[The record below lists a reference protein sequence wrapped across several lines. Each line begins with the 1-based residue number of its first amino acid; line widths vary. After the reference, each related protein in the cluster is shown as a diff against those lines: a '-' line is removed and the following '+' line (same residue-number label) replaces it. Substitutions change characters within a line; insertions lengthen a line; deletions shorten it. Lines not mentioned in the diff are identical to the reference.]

1 MTQVIQQTGENTV
14 LFGEWTIT
22 DEYLKG
28 AIVIKDG
35 DLWAANN
42 DIPANTAFAEGTTGA
57 TWECVLKTMKTSAVN
72 PQIRICE
79 ETFTALG
86 RLHVWGN
93 RVFTAGHSTV
103 SNANSFYGQGQ
114 PDNLGN
120 STELYCLD
128 GAPDNWVK
136 FTDTFSNFYGLGDD
150 GILRVAGRNGNGA
163 LGLGETAPSSYQIIN
178 QTHPSLYGPG
188 IQVLDFWATN
198 FINNT
203 NTRTS
208 SCWVQVD
215 DNGVLRLYSFGY
227 NSTGSMGNGTASTEQ
242 FVPYEH
248 VMMRGKRVKKIVNN
262 VLSGGSLSL
271 LLTENGEV
279 WGTGANPNG
288 MLANG
293 SLDNSLVLT
302 QCKYNAGTYV
312 TDAADIDLTFRW
324 GSYAFTYVLTA
335 SGTVYA
341 AGNNADNGLGIG
353 DLTSTLVGDAKYFL
367 QVRSGPTAPLTNIV
381 KIKATDFGL
390 AALDN
395 IGQVWMTGKN
405 NDGMWGNGQSAYA
418 NGQTWATVK
427 QGGIKNMW
435 FSKGNRGGYCASY
448 WLTTDNR
455 FLASGGNHYYQLG
468 IATPV
473 AQQVTN
479 NTTAVPVALPRGEY
493 PVQVRWIG
501 SSQYDSGT
509 DTTPMIGG
517 GILMVSNTNKLYTW
531 GRPWAQVSGL
541 KGLAREDS
549 LRYPH
554 CINDFYDKRYL

>member
-42 DIPANTAFAEGTTGA
+42 DIPANTAFAEGTAGA
-57 TWECVLKTMKTSAVN
+57 TWECVLKTMKTATVN

-79 ETFTALG
+79 ETFTGLG

-93 RVFTAGHSTV
+93 RVFTAGHAAGVQSV
-103 SNANSFYGQGQ
+103 YGQGQ
-114 PDNLGN
+114 PNELGN

-136 FTDTFSNFYGLGDD
+136 FTDTFTNFYGLGDD
-150 GILRVAGRNGNGA
+150 GILRVAGRNVNGA
-163 LGLGETAPSSYQIIN
+163 LGLGETAPNSFQIIN
-178 QTHPSLYGPG
+178 QTHPSLYGEG
-188 IQVLDFWATN
+188 ITVLDFWATN

-203 NTRTS
+203 LTRTS

-215 DNGVLRLYSFGY
+215 DNGTLRLYSFGY
-227 NSTGSMGNGTASTEQ
+227 NSTGSMGNGTANTDP
-242 FVPYEH
+242 FTPYEH

-262 VLSGGSLSL
+262 VLSGGSSSF
-271 LLTENGEV
+271 LLTESGEV
-279 WGTGANPNG
+279 WGCGANGNG

-293 SLDNSLVLT
+293 TTDNSLVLT

-312 TDAADIDLTFRW
+312 TDAVDIDFFHRW
-324 GSYAFTYVLTA
+324 GAYAATYVLTTN
-335 SGTVYA
+335 GTVFA
-341 AGNNADNGLGIG
+341 AGNNADSILGLG
-353 DLTSTLVGDAKYFL
+353 DATATLVGDAKYFL
-367 QVRSGPTAPLTNIV
+367 QVRSSGTAPLTNIV
-381 KIKATDFGL
+381 EIKATDFGL

-395 IGQVWMTGKN
+395 QGQVWMTGKN
-405 NDGMWGNGQSAYA
+405 NDGMWGNGQSAYT

-427 QGGIKNMW
+427 QGGIKKMW
-435 FSKGNRGGYCASY
+435 FSKGNRGGYCAAY

-473 AQQVTN
+473 AQNVTN
-479 NTTAVPVALPRGEY
+479 NLVALPVALPRGEY
-493 PVQVRWIG
+493 PVQLRWIG
-501 SSQYDSGT
+501 STQENTSDST
-509 DTTPMIGG
+509 YPMIGG

-541 KGLAREDS
+541 KGLERSDS

-554 CINDFYDKRYL
+554 CLNDFYDKRYL